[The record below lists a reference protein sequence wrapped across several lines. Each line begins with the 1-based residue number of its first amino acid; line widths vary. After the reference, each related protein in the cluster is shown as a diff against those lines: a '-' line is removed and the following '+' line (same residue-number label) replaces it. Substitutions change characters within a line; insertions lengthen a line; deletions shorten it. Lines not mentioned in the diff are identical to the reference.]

1 MEWRFSWP
9 QPSVAHR
16 RHQRCG
22 AALQASC
29 GYCTGYRCGT
39 FYWLAATRPCASVC
53 LPLSLRFTGTRLSPS
68 LPSQRGQVLG
78 TLCSSAAR
86 LPVPGRCSDFTLSRP
101 AEALGSS
108 TSKRFSGCLPVGEA
122 RAELACLR
130 HSASCTGGSAREGAA
145 R

>member
-1 MEWRFSWP
+1 MAILLAPALRCASAPSALWCCAAGQLRVLYRVPLRYLLLACGYASLRVRP
-9 QPSVAHR
+9 LASVA
-16 RHQRCG
+16 
-22 AALQASC
+22 
-29 GYCTGYRCGT
+29 
-39 FYWLAATRPCASVC
+39 
-53 LPLSLRFTGTRLSPS
+53 RFTGTRLSPS
-68 LPSQRGQVLG
+68 LPSQRGQVLC

-101 AEALGSS
+101 AEVLGSS